1 MEENENLVK
10 ENDNESKKQKKI
22 STIYK
27 ILTIIVV
34 IGIFALSA
42 IGLIISFTIK
52 REKKS
57 DSKDDKSLYEL
68 NTVPSKGMEEA
79 IKIFNQYLH
88 GNNSKNME

>member
-10 ENDNESKKQKKI
+10 ENDYELEKQKRM
-22 STIYK
+22 STMYK

-42 IGLIISFTIK
+42 VGLVISFTIK
-52 REKKS
+52 REQKS

-68 NTVPSKGMEEA
+68 NTVPIEEA
-79 IKIFNQYLH
+79 RKLFNQYVN

>member
-10 ENDNESKKQKKI
+10 ENDYELEKQKRM
-22 STIYK
+22 STMYK

-42 IGLIISFTIK
+42 VGLVISFTIK
-52 REKKS
+52 REQKS
-57 DSKDDKSLYEL
+57 DNKDDKSMYEL
-68 NTVPSKGMEEA
+68 NTVPSKIMEEA
-79 IKIFNQYLH
+79 RKSFNQYMN

>member
-42 IGLIISFTIK
+42 VGLIISFTIK
-52 REKKS
+52 REQKS

-79 IKIFNQYLH
+79 RKSFNQLLH

>member
-27 ILTIIVV
+27 IVTIIVV

-42 IGLIISFTIK
+42 VGLIISFTIK

-79 IKIFNQYLH
+79 RKIFNQYLH